1 MGITELTDKIER
13 LSEDD
18 YKMVI
23 MLVNRLS
30 EKNETMTL
38 KRLNEDE
45 LVEELAESIRK
56 SDMGAT
62 KSARSVSESMRKKY
76 AV

>member
-1 MGITELTDKIER
+1 MGITELTDKIVR
-13 LSEDD
+13 LSADD

-30 EKNETMTL
+30 ERNETMTL

>member
-13 LSEDD
+13 ISADD

>member
-1 MGITELTDKIER
+1 MSIAELAAKIES
-13 LSEDD
+13 LSADD
-18 YKMVI
+18 YNMVI

-30 EKNETMTL
+30 EKSDIDGL
-38 KRLNEDE
+38 KKLSGDE
-45 LVEELAESIRK
+45 LAEELAESIKK

-62 KSARSVSESMRKKY
+62 KSARAVSKSMREKY